1 MRIETLPASA
11 GSGSDA
17 RDSTPLHPQLDLCF
31 SRASAGATYLSRQ
44 RAGYPFHVGRVLA
57 EGHGADAAA
66 RVIVQSSSGGL
77 FEDDDVF
84 QHLVVAT
91 GARARVETAAA
102 TIVHSMTHGMARSR
116 VNIEAHADARLDWLP
131 HPSILFPHARLASA
145 IDVTLHPGAQ
155 VLIADAYTTH
165 DPAGSETP
173 FESLD
178 ASVSVRN
185 PQGRLL
191 ARDRFRLDGMSGR
204 PLGGVRQSFTAH
216 GGLMVLTLDAK
227 QGGAV
232 AAALERVTEH
242 AFYAGAGLLPGRC
255 GAFVRIL
262 ANDSFALRTILDGAI
277 AAARHA
283 LAAASG
289 TPQYQH
295 EVRS

>member
-11 GSGSDA
+11 GSGSNA
-17 RDSTPLHPQLDLCF
+17 RDSTPQQPQLDLCF
-31 SRASAGATYLSRQ
+31 SRGSSGATYLSRQ

-57 EGHGADAAA
+57 GDHGSDAAA

-77 FEDDDVF
+77 FEDDDVL
-84 QHLVVAT
+84 QHLIVAT

-102 TIVHSMTHGMARSR
+102 TIVHSMTRGMARSR

-173 FESLD
+173 FDSLD

-185 PQGRLL
+185 AQGRLL
-191 ARDRFRLDGMSGR
+191 ARDRFCLDGKSGR
-204 PLGGVRQSFTAH
+204 PLGGVRKSFAAH
-216 GGLMVLTLDAK
+216 GGLMILTLDAP
-227 QGGAV
+227 QGEAV
-232 AAALERVTEH
+232 AAALQHVAEH

-255 GAFVRIL
+255 GAYVRIL
-262 ANDSFALRTILDGAI
+262 AADSFALRTILDNAI
-277 AAARHA
+277 VAARHA
-283 LAAASG
+283 LEAHSGAPQHASLLS
-289 TPQYQH
+289 T
-295 EVRS
+295 